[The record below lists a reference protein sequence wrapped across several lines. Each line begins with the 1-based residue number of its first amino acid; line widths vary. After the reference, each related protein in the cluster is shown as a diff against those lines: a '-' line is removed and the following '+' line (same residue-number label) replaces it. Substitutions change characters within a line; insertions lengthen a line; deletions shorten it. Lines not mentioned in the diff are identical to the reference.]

1 MLDRQTSAN
10 LQHSGET
17 EVFTRLESNVR
28 SYARSFSAVFSH
40 ARGTELRDVHGNLV
54 RVEQHLLRRHIARGD
69 RLARGDVDG
78 AREIAAEYFDAT
90 RVLTRLIEEAMNG
103 RD

>member
-28 SYARSFSAVFSH
+28 SYARSFSAVFTY
-40 ARGTELRDVHGNLV
+40 ARGTELRDVHG
-54 RVEQHLLRRHIARGD
+54 RRYLD
-69 RLARGDVDG
+69 FLAG
-78 AREIAAEYFDAT
+78 AGS
-90 RVLTRLIEEAMNG
+90 LN
-103 RD
+103 